1 MSRVLVLDQQRRP
14 LMPCTPARARL
25 LLKQNKAAVWRR
37 YPFTLILRGARPD
50 AITQALRLK
59 FDPGSRTSGLALTND
74 TTGEVVWAAEL
85 THRGEQ
91 VHKALQKRA
100 AVRRGRRL
108 RHTRYRKPRFLNRR
122 RPKGWLP
129 PSLLSRVRN
138 VETWVARLMRWCP
151 IGALSYEVARFDT
164 QALQNPEI
172 AGTAYQRGTLAG
184 YELKEYLLLKWGHRC
199 AYCKQMDVPLQV
211 EHLVPKSRGGS
222 HRMSNLTL
230 ACQRC
235 NQKKGTRTAQEFGFP
250 HLQAQAGLPLRN
262 AAAVN
267 SIRWALYERLKC
279 SGLPI
284 ETSTGGRTKWNRKQ
298 RDIPKAHWLDAANV
312 GQSTPPQLLWQHV
325 HPLLIRAM
333 GQQSRQ
339 MCRMDAHGFP
349 RTRAKKLGAK
359 HAFRTGDIV
368 RAVVPSHL
376 TNKGV
381 HVGRMAARANGAFTI
396 ATRGGTVTDIGYR
409 YCTRLQRNDGYGYL
423 TPRKRGW
430 GESNSP
436 KRV

>member
-37 YPFTLILRGARPD
+37 YPFTLILRVARLD
-50 AITQALRLK
+50 AIVQPLRLK
-59 FDPGSRTSGLALTND
+59 IDPGSRTSGLAVTND
-74 TTGEVVWAAEL
+74 ATGEVVWAAEL

-91 VHKALQKRA
+91 VHTALQKRA
-100 AVRRGRRL
+100 AVRRGRRQ

-122 RPKGWLP
+122 RHRGWLA

-138 VETWVARLMRWCP
+138 VETWVARLRRWCP

-172 AGTAYQRGTLAG
+172 AGTAYQHGTLAG
-184 YELKEYLLLKWGHRC
+184 YEVKEYLLLKWGHRC
-199 AYCKQMDVPLQV
+199 AYCKQTGVPLQV
-211 EHLVPKSRGGS
+211 EHLVPKTRGGS
-222 HRMSNLTL
+222 HRVSNLAL
-230 ACQRC
+230 ACERC
-235 NQKKGTRTAQEFGFP
+235 NQKKGNRTAVEFGFP
-250 HLQAQAGLPLRN
+250 RLQSQAELPLKD

-267 SIRWALYERLKC
+267 STRRALYERLKS

-284 ETSTGGRTKWNRKQ
+284 EMSTGGRTKWNRTQ
-298 RDIPKAHWLDAANV
+298 RGIPKAHWLDAANV
-312 GQSTPPQLLWQHV
+312 GQSTPPRLLWQHV
-325 HPLLIRAM
+325 RPLLIRAM

-349 RTRAKKLGAK
+349 RTRAKKPSAK

-368 RAVVPSHL
+368 RAVVPAHL
-376 TNKGV
+376 KNKGV
-381 HVGRMAARANGAFTI
+381 HVGRMATRANGAFTI
-396 ATRGGTVTDIGYR
+396 ATRRGTVSDIGYR
-409 YCTRLQRNDGYGYL
+409 YCTRLQRNDGYSYL
-423 TPRKRGW
+423 IQRMKKSSTRC
-430 GESNSP
+430 SL
-436 KRV
+436 